1 MDSSDSNKSGNSTNE
16 NPSNGDAVDPA
27 TPWLKYIVDSIQARP
42 SVPQAKMPVE
52 RNAVYYNM
60 NHQKRGIAIILNHE
74 NFMGNLNLRARS
86 GTMLDSR
93 RLEMTLSNLGFE
105 PWSYY
110 DRTQKEIFSIIDKA
124 SQHTDHTEHDAL
136 IVVVLTHGEHGILYA
151 HDSVYKPESLWQ
163 PFTADKCKTLAGKP
177 KLFFIQACQGDK
189 LDSGVIMRQTET
201 DSGSGSYKIP
211 IHADFLIAYS
221 TIPGYY
227 SWRNTSK
234 GSWFM
239 QALCDELNENGFLL
253 DLLTILTFVNQRVA
267 FDFESNTP
275 DNPGMH
281 QQKQIPCITY
291 MLTRL
296 VKFTRKQH

>member
-1 MDSSDSNKSGNSTNE
+1 MDSADTNMENPPNE
-16 NPSNGDAVDPA
+16 NPPNGDSVDPP
-27 TPWLKYIVDSIQARP
+27 TPWLNIQSRP
-42 SVPQAKMPVE
+42 IVPQARMPVE
-52 RNAVYYNM
+52 RNAVYYKM
-60 NHQKRGIAIILNHE
+60 NHTKRGIAIILNHE
-74 NFMGNLNLRARS
+74 NFKPNLNLRARS
-86 GTMLDSR
+86 GTNLDSK
-93 RLEMTLSNLGFE
+93 RLEITLEGLGFDLW
-105 PWSYY
+105 PYY
-110 DRTQKEIFSIIDKA
+110 DQTQEEIHRIITKA
-124 SQHTDHTEHDAL
+124 SNYDHSNHDAL

-151 HDSVYKPESLWQ
+151 NDGVYKPESLWQ
-163 PFTADKCKTLAGKP
+163 PFTADKCVTLAGKP

-189 LDSGVIMRQTET
+189 LDSGVIMRPTET
-201 DSGSGSYKIP
+201 DSGSGAYKIP

-239 QALCDELNENGFLL
+239 QALCDELNENGYLL

-267 FDFESNTP
+267 YDFESNTP

-296 VKFTRKQH
+296 VKFTRKNY

>member
-1 MDSSDSNKSGNSTNE
+1 MDSADTNMRNPPNENTPNE
-16 NPSNGDAVDPA
+16 NPPNGDSVDPP
-27 TPWLKYIVDSIQARP
+27 TPWLNIQSRP
-42 SVPQAKMPVE
+42 VVPHAKMPVE
-52 RNAVYYNM
+52 RTAVYYNM
-60 NHQKRGIAIILNHE
+60 NHKKRGIAIILNHE
-74 NFMGNLNLRARS
+74 HFRANLNLRSRS
-86 GTMLDSR
+86 GTNLDSKK
-93 RLEMTLSNLGFE
+93 LENTLQGLGFD

-110 DRTQKEIFSIIDKA
+110 DRSLEEVHQIIAKA
-124 SQHTDHTEHDAL
+124 STLDHSDHDAL
-136 IVVVLTHGEHGILYA
+136 IVVVLTHGEQGILYA
-151 HDSVYKPESLWQ
+151 NDGVYKPDSLWL
-163 PFTADKCKTLAGKP
+163 PFTADKCKSLAGKP

-189 LDSGVIMRQTET
+189 LDSGVIMRPTET
-201 DSGSGSYKIP
+201 DSGTGSYKIP

-239 QALCDELNENGFLL
+239 QALCEELNENGFLL
-253 DLLTILTFVNQRVA
+253 DLLTIMTFVNQRVA

-296 VKFTRKQH
+296 VKFTRKQN